1 MKMHRKHTFDRRQW
15 GHEILEKN
23 PRKFLHFI
31 CLWPCTS
38 CHEKKHGKQ
47 CWKMFRALFEGR
59 THVIKSLVGFV
70 KWWVNRP
77 CGYILVVDGRIGEMV
92 ERKPSRQRGFLF
104 CTRVAF
110 KHGLDWQIKN
120 TDSLQSIVGI
130 LLVGPGQ
137 CRTLLDP
144 YSFIPKRTCSYREKI
159 LLKWKWEF
167 GTDTAKFPLRFVGSS
182 KLFIVATHCRKRRC
196 KIRTIQRW
204 KRVKLGGNI
213 CSVEIGISFSKFV
226 VTLFSIGFL
235 GWWAKEGLKNLL
247 K

>member
-1 MKMHRKHTFDRRQW
+1 M
-15 GHEILEKN
+15 GEL
-23 PRKFLHFI
+23 
-31 CLWPCTS
+31 
-38 CHEKKHGKQ
+38 GKW
-47 CWKMFRALFEGR
+47 WKE
-59 THVIKSLVGFV
+59 SLVGKEAFFFALEWPLNMDLTG
-70 KWWVNRP
+70 KLKTQTLSR
-77 CGYILVVDGRIGEMV
+77 VV
-92 ERKPSRQRGFLF
+92 
-104 CTRVAF
+104 
-110 KHGLDWQIKN
+110 
-120 TDSLQSIVGI
+120 VGI

-226 VTLFSIGFL
+226 VTLFSIGFS
-235 GWWAKEGLKNLL
+235 GGGQKRA
-247 K
+247 